1 MNQEN
6 LRERYRQGLEARTV
20 EDRVG
25 CVTPED
31 MIALAERSLPE
42 AARLRLLE
50 HVMSCSRCHAEFVLA
65 DSIAESDRRRRKW
78 LPYVAVAAVLMV
90 AAGATMLLRTSH
102 PSPGSEPTRGDE
114 SALIQFEPGE
124 AIGVRSE
131 RRFTWGTAGPGA
143 EYRLELWDSG
153 GVALYHAST
162 TDTSAV
168 LPDSVPLRPGA
179 RYSWWVRASLPD
191 GRQAASPIRRLRVT
205 NP

>member
-1 MNQEN
+1 MIEKN
-6 LRERYRQGLEARTV
+6 LQERYRQGLEARTA
-20 EDRVG
+20 EGRAG
-25 CVTPED
+25 CVTTEE

-42 AARLRLLE
+42 AARLRLLD

-65 DSIAESDRRRRKW
+65 DSLAETQRRRRNW
-78 LPYVAVAAVLMV
+78 LPYLAAAAVLV
-90 AAGATMLLRTSH
+90 IAAGATLLRTSS

-114 SALIQFEPGE
+114 SLLIQFEPGAE
-124 AIGVRSE
+124 IGVGSE

-162 TDTSAV
+162 TDTSAI
-168 LPDSVPLRPGA
+168 LPDSVSLRPGA
-179 RYSWWVRASLPD
+179 RYSWWVRAALPD